1 MKKDYSKHPF
11 VLFFSYFKPHRTL
24 FAIDMFCAIAVAAI
38 DLIFPFVSKK
48 SMELY
53 LPNHLFKTFFI
64 VMGIIIAAY
73 VLRSVFYYII
83 TVFGHKMGVLVEA
96 DMREEVFSHMQELSF
111 SFYDNNRTGVLMS
124 RITTDLF
131 DITELAHHGPENVVI
146 SVLTLAGS
154 LSVLMTV
161 NWKLAL
167 VLAIVIPI
175 FIFFTQRQRTN
186 MLKANLE
193 VKKKTAEINASIE
206 SSISG
211 IRTAKAFVNESTE
224 ESKFKKSNDMFKTA
238 KADYYKAMGVF
249 HGGME
254 FTMGIMQVIVIT
266 FGGYLIMRG
275 EMNYI
280 DLLTFTLYVSTFL
293 SAVRTLAT
301 FMEMFMQGSAGFSR
315 FLEIMRTEP
324 DIKDAPDAVDA
335 GVLRGDIVYNN
346 VSFNYDDGTC
356 VLKNINLSIKAGE
369 SFALVGPSGGGK
381 TTMCHLLP
389 RFYDVTAGAITIDG
403 TDIRKYTQDS
413 LRRNIGI
420 IQQDVFI
427 FAGTIREN
435 IRYGRPDA
443 TDEEVARAAV
453 LAEIHKEIMEM
464 PDGYDTY
471 VGERGIMLSG
481 GQKQRLSIAR
491 VFLKNPPILILDEAT
506 SALDSVTEQKIQSSL
521 EALSEGRTSII
532 IAHRLST
539 IRNADRIAVI
549 DDERIVESGSH
560 EELMAKGGRYADL
573 QAAQGLRNA
582 QSLHN
587 EESLQNMQNDCGE
600 Q

>member
-1 MKKDYSKHPF
+1 MNKKDYSKHPF
-11 VLFFSYFKPHRTL
+11 LLFFSYFRPHKAL
-24 FAIDMFCAIAVAAI
+24 FAADMLCAVAVAAI
-38 DLIFPFVSKK
+38 DLVFPYVSKK

-73 VLRSVFYYII
+73 ILRSVFYYII

-96 DMREEVFSHMQELSF
+96 DMREEVFSHMQDLSF
-111 SFYDNNRTGVLMS
+111 SFYDNHRTGVLMS

-146 SVLTLAGS
+146 SVLTLVGS

-167 VLAIVIPI
+167 VLAVVIPI
-175 FIFFTQRQRTN
+175 FILFTQRQRAN

-193 VKKKTAEINASIE
+193 VKKKTAEINAAIE

-211 IRTAKAFVNESTE
+211 IRTAKAFVNEQTE
-224 ESKFKKSNDMFKTA
+224 EDKFKKSNNMFKTA
-238 KADYYKAMGVF
+238 KTDYYKAMGVF

-254 FTMGIMQVIVIT
+254 FTMGIMQVIVIA

-275 EMNYI
+275 EMGYI
-280 DLLTFTLYVSTFL
+280 ELITFSLYVSTFL
-293 SAVRTLAT
+293 SAIRTLAV

-324 DIKDAPDAVDA
+324 SIKDAPDAVDA
-335 GVLRGDIVYNN
+335 GDLRGEIRYDN

-356 VLKNINLSIKAGE
+356 VLSDINLTIKAGE
-369 SFALVGPSGGGK
+369 NFALVGPSGGGK

-389 RFYDVTAGAITIDG
+389 RFYDVTEGSITIDG
-403 TDIRKYTQDS
+403 TDIRNYTQDS

-427 FAGTIREN
+427 FAGTIRDN

-443 TDEEVARAAV
+443 TDEEITRAAV
-453 LAEIHKEIMEM
+453 LAEIHKEITEM

-506 SALDSVTEQKIQSSL
+506 SALDSVTEQRIQKSL
-521 EALSEGRTSII
+521 DTLSEGRTSII

-549 DDERIVESGSH
+549 DDERIIETGTH
-560 EELMAKGGRYADL
+560 NELMAKGGRYAAL
-573 QAAQGLRNA
+573 QAAQAVSGTN
-582 QSLHN
+582 S
-587 EESLQNMQNDCGE
+587 SKSK
-600 Q
+600 